1 MFVQKRTV
9 IPPNTAICANV
20 ALDGPSINKGMH
32 VVLEPLKT
40 NKKFVMAA
48 TVIDPGN
55 GNVAAVNI
63 MNPTDGTI
71 VIKPGKHIGN
81 AVDLGEELETVGHF
95 DLRSTVPVYNA
106 TTPDLENPDL
116 PTNLCELYVRA
127 CENLNAEESAKV
139 KTLLMRYKDVFA

>member
-1 MFVQKRTV
+1 MQKRTV

-55 GNVAAVNI
+55 VAAVNI

-81 AVDLGEELETVGHF
+81 AVDLVEELETVGHF